1 MQLTWSF
8 LASIF
13 ILWDVITMPLEM
25 FGVPWLMD
33 MLDVASWVTFS
44 FWTIDIPLHFFF
56 GIQLEGALELRPC
69 ELARIYLRS
78 WFWLDV
84 MVVLIDIFVF
94 LLEAVLVSGMDG
106 TVFRSAR
113 YLRVL
118 RLLRLFR
125 LIRVFKLTREL
136 TLLANRFLSTHA
148 FMVMKIVA
156 GLSMMIAMNHLIAC
170 SWYGL
175 ASMSDGE
182 SWVSVMGLK
191 PEEASFAD
199 AYAASMHWALTQF
212 TPATNNIA
220 PISGLERFFAI
231 WIILLAMGVF
241 SSFIGSIT
249 TTVSSLRSIR
259 AEHSAKQSKL
269 LQFFIERDLSVD
281 LFSKVQEALRREG
294 AFKVRS
300 SEKEVD
306 LMRGIPERFKIQ
318 LHEEMYALTL
328 VKFQFWP
335 DRMKEEDQFLIR
347 LICHEA
353 MEEAA
358 APPGQDV
365 FLPGSDC
372 AQAYIM
378 QTGVMSYQAKEH
390 QLVECT
396 GEKNSCLCMITL
408 WADWYTRG
416 RLTALNELC
425 YYVIVDAEAFCTACV
440 NFGGSIF
447 SHLQI
452 FGIFLVGHIE
462 VLDEQHLMVTDLP
475 DEKILE
481 ELKQRAISFAD
492 FARAAKRTIG
502 NWVEGSTNM
511 NSFTGGN

>member
-1 MQLTWSF
+1 MVLCP
-8 LASIF
+8 
-13 ILWDVITMPLEM
+13 D
-25 FGVPWLMD
+25 PWLQNLGAAGSVPHSKPQSVRLIGGGRLLSSIRAVGD
-33 MLDVASWVTFS
+33 AKGATPFRLPTASLNPIGTLGKMP
-44 FWTIDIPLHFFF
+44 DIPLHFFF
-56 GIQLEGALELRPC
+56 GIQLEGALELR
-69 ELARIYLRS
+69 S

-84 MVVLIDIFVF
+84 ILGGRKTVSAVAAVNRMVVLIDIFVF

-113 YLRVL
+113 LEGGTGQKRRRKFQGYLRVL

-156 GLSMMIAMNHLIAC
+156 GLSMMIATWIKRKMSGPLKAGGCELPLIE
-170 SWYGL
+170 W
-175 ASMSDGE
+175 SDGE

-191 PEEASFAD
+191 PEEALRAPVGRPSPPRARFRAAPPPSAAPQQTDELERERDGSETPASFAD

-306 LMRGIPERFKIQ
+306 LMRGIPATWPMRAYIERFKIQ
-318 LHEEMYALTL
+318 LHEEL
-328 VKFQFWP
+328 P
-335 DRMKEEDQFLIR
+335 GEEGEEGSDRVRGTRARSVGFVDGIPSQLLRTCEEEKGSEEDQFLIR

-372 AQAYIM
+372 AQA
-378 QTGVMSYQAKEH
+378 
-390 QLVECT
+390 L
-396 GEKNSCLCMITL
+396 
-408 WADWYTRG
+408 
-416 RLTALNELC
+416 
-425 YYVIVDAEAFCTACV
+425 
-440 NFGGSIF
+440 
-447 SHLQI
+447 
-452 FGIFLVGHIE
+452 
-462 VLDEQHLMVTDLP
+462 
-475 DEKILE
+475 
-481 ELKQRAISFAD
+481 
-492 FARAAKRTIG
+492 
-502 NWVEGSTNM
+502 
-511 NSFTGGN
+511 

>member
-1 MQLTWSF
+1 MEPFF
-8 LASIF
+8 LQHGPIHLS
-13 ILWDVITMPLEM
+13 PL
-25 FGVPWLMD
+25 GLP
-33 MLDVASWVTFS
+33 THC
-44 FWTIDIPLHFFF
+44 PFF
-56 GIQLEGALELRPC
+56 R
-69 ELARIYLRS
+69 
-78 WFWLDV
+78 
-84 MVVLIDIFVF
+84 
-94 LLEAVLVSGMDG
+94 
-106 TVFRSAR
+106 
-113 YLRVL
+113 
-118 RLLRLFR
+118 
-125 LIRVFKLTREL
+125 L

-170 SWYGL
+170 SW
-175 ASMSDGE
+175 SDGE

-318 LHEEMYALTL
+318 LHEEL
-328 VKFQFWP
+328 P
-335 DRMKEEDQFLIR
+335 GEEGEEGSDREEDQFLIR

-378 QTGVMSYQAKEH
+378 QTGVMSYQAKELRRVSRAPKSMG
-390 QLVECT
+390 QLIVALGLAAHSRLVDVHET
-396 GEKNSCLCMITL
+396 QSGASK
-408 WADWYTRG
+408 DWYTRG

-462 VLDEQHLMVTDLP
+462 VLDEQHLMLGRALMRNYSPVFFQSNNTDRRL
-475 DEKILE
+475 
-481 ELKQRAISFAD
+481 
-492 FARAAKRTIG
+492 
-502 NWVEGSTNM
+502 
-511 NSFTGGN
+511 